1 MSTPKRYHPLM
12 MVLKLWSLIRGSF
25 FFVLFLFVI
34 KAGSDSLFIYYGRW
48 GLLAVIGISLLAIP
62 LKWLFETYAYDNKA
76 FYLNKGIVFK
86 SEQTIAFSKIH
97 NVNRH
102 VSVLHRLFGLTA
114 LHLDT
119 AAAGEDASVKFEALT
134 LQEAEKL
141 EELAANKEE
150 KEAVLEETEE
160 GQEAAP
166 VLPSERTLHFRPT
179 KKDTIKAS
187 FISLGFLFLVP
198 LLFSFY
204 SNISDIWNVDEEAKG
219 IFSWIAQSPLT
230 FIIVLAGLLIV
241 SAVLGVVRTYLKY
254 GAYELSSDKDR
265 IYITNGV
272 IELQSFSILKE
283 RVQAVE
289 LKQSLIK
296 RMFGMTGVELI
307 SIGQGVISEG
317 SPDIKSLYPFL
328 PTDLAYELVAE
339 LLPGY
344 QVEKKMNPLPLK
356 SLAIRMIQPSWI
368 WVIATGA
375 LFWFKPAVFGI
386 AGSWIYAS
394 IALLIAIL
402 VWRWLNFLHTGY
414 LLRDNFVQFKKGFFE
429 SSIFYTKR
437 EKVIE
442 VEVSQSRLQK
452 LIGAASISTINR
464 AKPIRVEDIRDIPYS
479 VGEEFY
485 RWYLGRKL

>member
-1 MSTPKRYHPLM
+1 MSTPKRYHPIM
-12 MVLKLWSLIRGSF
+12 MFLKLWSLIRGSF
-25 FFVLFLFVI
+25 FFVVFLFVI

-62 LKWLFETYAYDNKA
+62 LKWLFETYAYDKKA
-76 FYLNKGIVFK
+76 FYLNKGILFK
-86 SEQTIAFSKIH
+86 SEQTIAFSKIQ

-102 VSVLHRLFGLTA
+102 VSVIHRLFGLTA
-114 LHLDT
+114 LHFET
-119 AAAGEDASVKFEALT
+119 AAGEDASVKFEALT
-134 LQEAEKL
+134 LQEAEEL
-141 EELAANKEE
+141 EDLAANKEE
-150 KEAVLEETEE
+150 KEAVLEE
-160 GQEAAP
+160 GQGAES
-166 VLPSERTLHFRPT
+166 VLLSEKTLHFHPT

-296 RMFGMTGVELI
+296 RMFGMTEVELI
-307 SIGQGVISEG
+307 SIGQGVISED
-317 SPDIKSLYPFL
+317 SPNIKSLYPFL
-328 PTDLAYELVAE
+328 PTDLAYELVEE

-386 AGSWIYAS
+386 AASWIYVS
-394 IALLIAIL
+394 ISLLIAIL

-464 AKPIRVEDIRDIPYS
+464 AKPIRVEDIRDIPFS

-485 RWYLGRKL
+485 RWYLGRRV